1 MYRYEGRV
9 RLIQN
14 EGGMAA
20 DEIELHDRSDPSL
33 PGMDDFG
40 VSLHDELRRV
50 YGADKW
56 DALVDLGRL
65 RITVE
70 RLP

>member
-1 MYRYEGRV
+1 
-9 RLIQN
+9 
-14 EGGMAA
+14 
-20 DEIELHDRSDPSL
+20 
-33 PGMDDFG
+33 
-40 VSLHDELRRV
+40 LHDELRRV